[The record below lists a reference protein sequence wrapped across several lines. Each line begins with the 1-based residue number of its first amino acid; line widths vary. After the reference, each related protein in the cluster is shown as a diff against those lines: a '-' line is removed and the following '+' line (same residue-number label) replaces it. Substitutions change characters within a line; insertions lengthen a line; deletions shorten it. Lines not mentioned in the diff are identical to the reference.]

1 MVKRMD
7 IEDKEKNVNVS
18 RENRRLTHKG
28 KQFVLT
34 SDFKKAHLNVE
45 QNGIT
50 FSKGLRKQLPDFK

>member
-7 IEDKEKNVNVS
+7 IEDKEKNVDVS

-45 QNGIT
+45 
-50 FSKGLRKQLPDFK
+50 